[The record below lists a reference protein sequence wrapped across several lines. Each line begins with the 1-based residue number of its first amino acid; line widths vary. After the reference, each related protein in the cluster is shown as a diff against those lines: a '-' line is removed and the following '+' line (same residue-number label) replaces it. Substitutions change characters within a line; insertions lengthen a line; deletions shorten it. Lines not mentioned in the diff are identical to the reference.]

1 MFGLGLPEL
10 IVILLVVLLL
20 FGAKR
25 LPMLS
30 RNLGESARS
39 LKDGFT
45 DGKNDKSFK
54 DIAKEVGDSAH
65 EVKKGVDSVKNTA
78 FKKDVS

>member
-10 IVILLVVLLL
+10 LIILAVVVLI

-25 LPMLS
+25 LPKLS
-30 RNLGESARS
+30 KDLGESGRE

-45 DGKNDKSFK
+45 GGKNDKSLK
-54 DIAKEVGDSAH
+54 DIAKEVGNSAQKI
-65 EVKKGVDSVKNTA
+65 KKSVDAVKNTRI
-78 FKKDVS
+78 

>member
-10 IVILLVVLLL
+10 IVILIVILLL

-30 RNLGESARS
+30 KNLGESGRA

-45 DGKNDKSFK
+45 GGKNDKSLK
-54 DIAKEVGDSAH
+54 DIAKEVSGSAH
-65 EVKKGVDSVKNTA
+65 EIKHEIKKGVDAVKNTRI
-78 FKKDVS
+78 

>member
-10 IVILLVVLLL
+10 IIILVVILLL

-30 RNLGESARS
+30 KNLGESGRA

-45 DGKNDKSFK
+45 GGKNDKSLK
-54 DIAKEVGDSAH
+54 DIAKEVSSSAQ
-65 EVKKGVDSVKNTA
+65 EIKKGVDSVKNTRI
-78 FKKDVS
+78 

>member
-10 IVILLVVLLL
+10 IVILIIVLLL

-30 RNLGESARS
+30 KNLGESGRA

-45 DGKNDKSFK
+45 G
-54 DIAKEVGDSAH
+54 
-65 EVKKGVDSVKNTA
+65 VKTTNRLKISL
-78 FKKDVS
+78 KK